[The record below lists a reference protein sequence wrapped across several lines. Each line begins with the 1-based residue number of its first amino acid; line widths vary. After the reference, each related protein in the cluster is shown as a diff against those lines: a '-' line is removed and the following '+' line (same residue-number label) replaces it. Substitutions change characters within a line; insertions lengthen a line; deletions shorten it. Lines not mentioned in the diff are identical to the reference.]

1 MAFMFNRLGL
11 RAAVAALAAA
21 PLIALAADA
30 PATAPATLPSSPLNL
45 LLGLGFLLALVGV
58 AWWLVRRMGGLQV
71 AGSRA
76 PMRVLGSLPVGAR
89 ERVVLV
95 QVGEQQLLLGVAP
108 GRVNLLLRLEEP
120 LTLEGGNE
128 FADRMRQVLQQGLG
142 R

>member
-1 MAFMFNRLGL
+1 MRKTTYC
-11 RAAVAALAAA
+11 VAAAWAALM
-21 PLIALAADA
+21 PLVALAAD
-30 PATAPATLPSSPLNL
+30 PAATPAPATLPSSPLNL

-58 AWWLVRRMGGLQV
+58 AWWLVRRMVGLQL
-71 AGSRA
+71 AGNRA
-76 PMRVLGSLPVGAR
+76 PIRVLGSLPVGTR

-108 GRVNLLLRLEEP
+108 GRVNLLHRLDEP
-120 LTLEGGNE
+120 LSLEGGGE

>member
-1 MAFMFNRLGL
+1 MVSLRSGL
-11 RAAVAALAAA
+11 CAAVAALAAA
-21 PLIALAADA
+21 PLIALAADVPA
-30 PATAPATLPSSPLNL
+30 PAPATLPSSPLNL

-71 AGSRA
+71 AGNRA

-89 ERVVLV
+89 ERMVLV